1 MACGQQTV
9 KMTISITRLPNE
21 KYGAISSSF
30 DSIFLPNKIFVQRSL
45 LRLSPFEKNR
55 SFWTSLNIQH
65 RVKEAPYARNFCR
78 TPKFSTSNVF
88 FIPVKKIMLRIW
100 KTEMDSDFEKFENF
114 DFF

>member
-45 LRLSPFEKNR
+45 LRLHNLKKSVLR
-55 SFWTSLNIQH
+55 SI
-65 RVKEAPYARNFCR
+65 
-78 TPKFSTSNVF
+78 
-88 FIPVKKIMLRIW
+88 IMIFKVHNLSKYEDKDR
-100 KTEMDSDFEKFENF
+100 
-114 DFF
+114 